1 MEYVYVLQSKKDKN
15 FYVGWTNDLRRRFLT
30 HQNSEVRSTK
40 HRLPMKLIYYETCI
54 NREDAKK
61 REKYLKTAWGKR
73 YLKNRL
79 HKYLT
84 G

>member
-1 MEYVYVLQSKKDKN
+1 MEYTYVLQSKKDKN
-15 FYVGWTNDLRRRFLT
+15 LYVGWTNDLRKRFLT
-30 HQNSEVRSTK
+30 HQNGEVHSTK
-40 HRLPMKLIYYETCI
+40 YRLPMKLIYYETCVS
-54 NREDAKK
+54 REDAKK

-79 HKYLT
+79 RKYLT

>member
-1 MEYVYVLQSKKDKN
+1 MS
-15 FYVGWTNDLRRRFLT
+15 NDLRRRFLE
-30 HQNSEVRSTK
+30 HQQGKVFSTK
-40 HRLPMKLIYYETCI
+40 HRRPIKIIYYETCMEQ
-54 NREDAKK
+54 EDAEK

-79 HKYLT
+79 RKYLT

>member
-1 MEYVYVLQSKKDKN
+1 MEYVYILQSGKDKN
-15 FYVGWTNDLRRRFLT
+15 LYVGWTNDLRKRFFK
-30 HQNSEVRSTK
+30 HRQGEVKSTK
-40 HRLPMKLIYYETCI
+40 YRLPMKLIYYEACI

-73 YLKNRL
+73 YLKNRFRN
-79 HKYLT
+79 YLT

>member
-1 MEYVYVLQSKKDKN
+1 MEYVYILQSKKDN
-15 FYVGWTNDLRRRFLT
+15 NLYVGWTNDLRRRFLK
-30 HQNSEVRSTK
+30 HQNGEVRSTK
-40 HRLPMKLIYYETCI
+40 YRLPMKLIYYETCI

-79 HKYLT
+79 RKYLT